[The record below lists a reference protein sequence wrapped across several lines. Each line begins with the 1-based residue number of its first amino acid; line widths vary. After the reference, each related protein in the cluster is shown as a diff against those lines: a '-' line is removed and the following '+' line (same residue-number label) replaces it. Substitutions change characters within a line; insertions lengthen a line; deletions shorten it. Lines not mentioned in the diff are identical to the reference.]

1 MFQSLYNIFTS
12 NNPNLYFLRLVII
25 IAIILLLVI
34 ISKQMQNPVIR
45 DGFTQKEQ
53 FVCKQNENANDQFY
67 ADIYDS
73 LHNTKKRSQKEL
85 INIIE
90 MTEPSSEHST
100 FLDVGC
106 GTGYIVNELN
116 EAGYDA
122 YGIDKS
128 KDMLTYAQLS
138 YPDSEYIYGDVL
150 DSMQFE
156 KSTFTHILCTY
167 FTIYS
172 IDNKTQFFR
181 NCYFW
186 MKPNTYLVL
195 HLVDTDKF
203 TNMIP
208 YNETYNEEKSTGSHR
223 KITSTAMFSDYEYKC
238 SCIIPKDNN
247 EQGSQFNETFVD
259 METNHIRQN
268 EFKLYMESIDHII
281 KTASKNGFIIK
292 GKVDMQS
299 SNGDK
304 NQYLY
309 ILERPL

>member
-1 MFQSLYNIFTS
+1 MFQSLYNIFTT
-12 NNPNLYFLRLVII
+12 NNPNLYFLRLVLII
-25 IAIILLLVI
+25 GIILLLVI
-34 ISKQMQNPVIR
+34 MSKQMQNPVIR

-73 LHNTKKRSQKEL
+73 LHNTKKRCQRDL

-156 KSTFTHILCTY
+156 KSTFTHILCSY

-208 YNETYNEEKSTGSHR
+208 YNETYNEEKNTGSQR

-238 SCIIPKDNN
+238 SCIIPKNN
-247 EQGSQFNETFVD
+247 NQQSTQFNETFVD

-268 EFKLYMESIDHII
+268 EFSLYMEPIDHII
-281 KTASKNGFIIK
+281 KNASKNGFIVK

>member
-1 MFQSLYNIFTS
+1 MFETLYYIFTS
-12 NNPNLYFLRLVII
+12 NNPNLYFLRLVLI

-34 ISKQMQNPVIR
+34 LSKQLQNPVIR

-53 FVCKQNENANDQFY
+53 FVCKQNDNANDEFY

-90 MTEPSSEHST
+90 MTEPSSEYST

-128 KDMLTYAQLS
+128 KDMLTHAQLS
-138 YPDSEYIYGDVL
+138 YPDAEYVYGDVL

-172 IDNKTQFFR
+172 FDDKPKFFR
-181 NCYFW
+181 NCYHW
-186 MKPNTYLVL
+186 MKPNTYLVV

-208 YNETYNEEKSTGSHR
+208 YNETYNEEKRTGSHR
-223 KITSTAMFSDYEYKC
+223 KITTNAMFSDYEYKC
-238 SCIIPKDNN
+238 SLTIPNDNN
-247 EQGSQFNETFVD
+247 QSNSQLNETFVD
-259 METNHIRQN
+259 IETNHIRQN
-268 EFKLYMESIDHII
+268 EFKLYMDSIEQII
-281 KTASKNGFIIK
+281 KIASNNGFIIK